1 MGEEVLMTS
10 REVCRYCR
18 FSKSVLGRLDR
29 QELLVPARRLP
40 ASGRRLYRESEV
52 AAYMDKLKSKDFF
65 LSLKKKTQNF
75 SLYLV
80 SS

>member
-10 REVCRYCR
+10 REVCRYCG

-52 AAYMDKLKSKDFF
+52 VAYMDKLKS
-65 LSLKKKTQNF
+65 SP
-75 SLYLV
+75 
-80 SS
+80 